1 MRIITGTAKGIKLNT
16 LEGEHTR
23 PTAERTKEA
32 IFSALQFDM
41 DGRAV
46 LDLFAG
52 SGQMGLEA
60 MSRGAVSAM
69 FVDASPEAMAI
80 IKENAK
86 KTGFFGQSRFLIS
99 DYRSYVRKAGGR
111 DRFGLIFLDP
121 PYATDYIDDAIERI
135 LKADLAMDGCIF
147 VCEGPKENILE
158 GKEELKNK
166 FTLLKQGRY
175 GIAHVHILQY
185 HGQSIDE

>member
-1 MRIITGTAKGIKLNT
+1 MRIITGTAKGTKLTT
-16 LEGEHTR
+16 LAGDNTR

-41 DGRAV
+41 DGRQV

-69 FVDASPEAMAI
+69 FVDASADAMAV
-80 IKENAK
+80 IKDNAK
-86 KTGFFGQSRFLIS
+86 RTGFFGQSRFLMS
-99 DYRSYVRKAGGR
+99 DYRSYVRKASGR
-111 DRFGLIFLDP
+111 DSYGLIFLDP
-121 PYATDYIDDAIERI
+121 PYASHAVGDAIERI
-135 LKADLAMDGCIF
+135 LGSKLAQDGCIF
-147 VCEGPKENILE
+147 VCEGS
-158 GKEELKNK
+158 EEDIFAEREHLRSL
-166 FTLLKQGRY
+166 FITLKQSRY

-185 HGQSIDE
+185 KGE